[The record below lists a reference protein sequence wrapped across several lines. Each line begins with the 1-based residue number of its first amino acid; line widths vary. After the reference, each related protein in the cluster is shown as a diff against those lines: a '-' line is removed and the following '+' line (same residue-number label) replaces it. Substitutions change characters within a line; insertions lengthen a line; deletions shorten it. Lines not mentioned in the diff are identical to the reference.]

1 MTYLVRVKLQNKKG
15 EVITSEIV
23 AGDDA
28 VENYVLNSYQF
39 RRALEERG
47 ITSKTKTK
55 YDSWRE
61 AKVLSVDIIKE
72 IKGLNG

>member
-1 MTYLVRVKLQNKKG
+1 MIYLVKVKLQNKRG
-15 EVITSEIV
+15 ETITSEIV
-23 AGDDA
+23 AGDEA
-28 VENYVLNSYQF
+28 VDSYVLTSHQM

-72 IKGLNG
+72 VRGLS

>member
-1 MTYLVRVKLQNKKG
+1 MIYLVKVKLQNKRG
-15 EVITSEIV
+15 ETITSEIV
-23 AGDDA
+23 AGDEA
-28 VENYVLNSYQF
+28 VDSYVLNSHQM

-72 IKGLNG
+72 VRGLS

>member
-1 MTYLVRVKLQNKKG
+1 MIYLVKVKLQNKKG
-15 EVITSEIV
+15 ETIVSEIV
-23 AGDDA
+23 AGQEA
-28 VENYVLNSYQF
+28 VDTKKLSSYQL

-61 AKVLSVDIIKE
+61 STLISLDVIKE
-72 IKGLNG
+72 IKGIS